1 MAYQTICLRSF
12 AKLNLGLHI
21 LGKRQDGFHEIR
33 TVFQTI
39 TLHDRIEITRRTT
52 PGISLDCLE
61 PGLNNP
67 DNLVRK
73 AAHAFLEM
81 LGEPLGVHIRLE
93 KKIPIGSG
101 LGGGSS
107 NAAATMLG
115 LEQLF
120 EKRLSRDQRFEMGG
134 QLGSDVPFFLVGGTA
149 LGLGR
154 GSEVYPLRERLE
166 KHVLVLIPPFP
177 VSTINAYSR
186 ASLTL
191 TRRVNASNIPVF
203 CSDYQE
209 SLEGGRLPENDFEKT
224 VLEDREE
231 LRELKKDLIR
241 SGAGVSGLTGSGAA
255 LFGFFDSEEAI
266 ERAQQFFSAEKARVI
281 RTKTLGRDQY
291 WPCLVESLQ

>member
-21 LGKRQDGFHEIR
+21 LGKRTDGFHEIR

-39 TLHDRIEITRRTT
+39 TLHDRIEITRKTT
-52 PGISLDCLE
+52 PGISFDCLE
-61 PGLNNP
+61 PELNTPN
-67 DNLVRK
+67 NLVRK
-73 AAHAFLEM
+73 AAEAFSEM
-81 LGEPLGVHIRLE
+81 QGEPFGIHVHLE
-93 KKIPIGSG
+93 KRIPIGSG

-107 NAAATMLG
+107 NAAITVLG
-115 LEQLF
+115 LERLF
-120 EKRLSRDQRFEMGG
+120 EKRLSRDQRFEIGG
-134 QLGSDVPFFLVGGTA
+134 RLGSDVPFFFIGGTA

-154 GSEVYPLRERLE
+154 GSEVYPLQERVE

-186 ASLTL
+186 ASLAL
-191 TRRVNASNIPVF
+191 TRRMNASNIAVF

-209 SLEGGRLPENDFEKT
+209 SLEDGRLPENDFEKT

-231 LRELKKDLIR
+231 LRELRKDLIR

-255 LFGFFDSEEAI
+255 LFGFYDSEEAI
-266 ERAQQFFSAEKARVI
+266 ERAQRFFSAEKTRVI
-281 RTKTLGRDQY
+281 RTQTLGRDQY
-291 WPCLVESLQ
+291 WKCLVESLR